1 PNKLRGG
8 NNYILSCEA
17 LAMNNTC
24 LLKCMRQSSIEHAK
38 LTDSSLKLHPSL
50 LNAKDKAEART
61 TSRATSTIPSQVSH
75 DAQSVMPTPHS
86 QRAI

>member
-38 LTDSSLKLHPSL
+38 LTDSSLELHPSL
-50 LNAKDKAEART
+50 FNAKAKAEDEART
-61 TSRATSTIPSQVSH
+61 RASATSTCSNIP
-75 DAQSVMPTPHS
+75 
-86 QRAI
+86 